1 MEPENLGGKNWQNWN
16 EKYTIQQELL
26 ELATLLLI
34 IVRKRQNISKDIDLN
49 TVNQLEIKEICRTLY
64 PQTVKHLLFSSA
76 DGTFFR
82 MDCKVGP

>member
-34 IVRKRQNISKDIDLN
+34 IVRKRQNISKDIDL
-49 TVNQLEIKEICRTLY
+49 TLSTNWKSKKSVEHFI
-64 PQTVKHLLFSSA
+64 PKQ
-76 DGTFFR
+76 
-82 MDCKVGP
+82 